1 VSFHFKACLGWEIY
15 FLLREEK
22 RMTLALLVLISMMWI
37 PVGMMFLGAGEAK
50 GTGFV
55 TGVVGIITVVG
66 AMVEFII
73 GAGANAGAAAFA
85 AAPLF
90 VFGILYLQVAHALLA
105 GLEDLRT
112 LGNGALVVAI
122 VCAIYTFLYA
132 TGTAKPDGTAIVA
145 KVPYLA
151 FMFGSFTLLCLSVVG
166 QAYGKIGAKLP
177 AWLLIILSFTSLLVP
192 AFGLMAYGKLP
203 F

>member
-1 VSFHFKACLGWEIY
+1 
-15 FLLREEK
+15 
-22 RMTLALLVLISMMWI
+22 MTLALLVLIAMMWI
-37 PVGMMFLGAGEAK
+37 PVGMMFLGYGEAK

-55 TGVVGIITVVG
+55 TGVVGIIVCVG
-66 AMVEFII
+66 ATIQCLVGGPNFT
-73 GAGANAGAAAFA
+73 GDAFG

-122 VCAIYTFLYA
+122 VCAVYAFLFA
-132 TGTAKPDGTAIVA
+132 TGGGLKPDGTTMIP
-145 KVPYLA
+145 KVNYLS
-151 FMFGSFTLLCLSVVG
+151 FMYVSFTILCLSVTAQG
-166 QAYGKIGAKLP
+166 YGKIGAKLP
-177 AWLLIILSFTSLLVP
+177 AWLLIILSFTSLLIP

>member
-1 VSFHFKACLGWEIY
+1 
-15 FLLREEK
+15 
-22 RMTLALLVLISMMWI
+22 MTLALLVLISMMWI

-55 TGVVGIITVVG
+55 TAVVGVIVLVG
-66 AMVEFII
+66 ATIQCLVGGPGFT
-73 GAGANAGAAAFA
+73 GDALG
-85 AAPLF
+85 AAPLY

-105 GLEDLRT
+105 ELTDLRT

-122 VCAIYTFLYA
+122 VCAIYTVLYV
-132 TGTAKPDGTAIVA
+132 TGGGVKPDGTTIVA

-151 FMFGSFTLLCLSVVG
+151 FMFGSFTVLCLSVVA

-177 AWLLIILSFTSLLVP
+177 AWLLIILSFTSLLAP
-192 AFGLMAYGKLP
+192 AFGLMGYGKLP

>member
-1 VSFHFKACLGWEIY
+1 
-15 FLLREEK
+15 
-22 RMTLALLVLISMMWI
+22 MTLALLVLISMMWI
-37 PVGMMFLGAGEAK
+37 PVGMMFLGAGEPK

-55 TGVVGIITVVG
+55 TAVVGVIVVVG
-66 AMVEFII
+66 ATIQCLVGGPGFT
-73 GAGANAGAAAFA
+73 GDAFGS
-85 AAPLF
+85 APLF

-105 GLEDLRT
+105 GLEDLRS

-132 TGTAKPDGTAIVA
+132 TGGGVKPDGTTMIA
-145 KVPYLA
+145 KVPYLS
-151 FMFGSFTLLCLSVVG
+151 FMFGTFTVLCLSVVA

-177 AWLLIILSFTSLLVP
+177 AWLLIILSFTCLLAP
-192 AFGLMAYGKLP
+192 AIGLMAYGKLP

>member
-1 VSFHFKACLGWEIY
+1 
-15 FLLREEK
+15 
-22 RMTLALLVLISMMWI
+22 MTLALLVLISMMWI
-37 PVGMMFLGAGEAK
+37 PVGMMFLGAGEPK

-55 TGVVGIITVVG
+55 TAVVGILTLIG
-66 AMVEFII
+66 ATIECII
-73 GAGANAGAAAFA
+73 GGPNFTPAPFA

-90 VFGILYLQVAHALLA
+90 VFGILYLQVAYALLA

-122 VCAIYTFLYA
+122 ICLVYTILYA
-132 TGTAKPDGTAIVA
+132 TGTVKPDGTALIA
-145 KVPYLA
+145 KTPYLA
-151 FMFGSFTLLCLSVVG
+151 FMFGSFTVLCLSVTA

-192 AFGLMAYGKLP
+192 AFDLMGYGKLP

>member
-1 VSFHFKACLGWEIY
+1 
-15 FLLREEK
+15 
-22 RMTLALLVLISMMWI
+22 MTLALLVLIAMMWI

-55 TGVVGIITVVG
+55 TAVVGVIVCVG
-66 AMVEFII
+66 ATIQCLVGGPNFT
-73 GAGANAGAAAFA
+73 GDAFGS
-85 AAPLF
+85 APLF

-105 GLEDLRT
+105 ELTDLRT

-132 TGTAKPDGTAIVA
+132 TGGGVKPDGTTMIA

-151 FMFGSFTLLCLSVVG
+151 FMFGTFTVLCLSVVG

-177 AWLLIILSFTSLLVP
+177 AWLLIILSFTCLLAP
-192 AFGLMAYGKLP
+192 AIGLMAYGKLP

>member
-1 VSFHFKACLGWEIY
+1 
-15 FLLREEK
+15 
-22 RMTLALLVLISMMWI
+22 MTLALLILIAMMWI

-55 TGVVGIITVVG
+55 TAVVGVIVCVG
-66 AMVEFII
+66 ATIQCLVGGPNFT
-73 GAGANAGAAAFA
+73 GDAFGS
-85 AAPLF
+85 APLF

-105 GLEDLRT
+105 GLTDLRT

-122 VCAIYTFLYA
+122 VCAIYAFLFA
-132 TGTAKPDGTAIVA
+132 TGGAVKPDGTTMIP
-145 KVPYLA
+145 KIPYLC
-151 FMFGSFTLLCLSVVG
+151 FMYVTFTVLCLSVTA

-177 AWLLIILSFTSLLVP
+177 AWLLIILSFTCLLTP
-192 AFGLMAYGKLP
+192 AIGLLAYGKLP